1 VSETGRPDNA
11 RRVTLRHIRLTHFRN
26 YRAQA
31 LDFSGAH
38 VVLTGHNG
46 AGKTN
51 LLEAVSFLSPG
62 RGLRR
67 AAYNDVTSVQENQEG
82 SGFSIHA
89 RLFSAAYG
97 EAHIGTGV
105 MPAAPGEGGRK
116 IRINSAAGA
125 ADQLL
130 DYCRIVWLVPAMDGL
145 FTGSGSERRR
155 FLDRMVLA
163 IDPLHGRRALD
174 YEKAMRA
181 RNRLLVEGNGD
192 PRWLEALEVQMA
204 ELGTAIAA
212 ARVEMVRLLQ
222 AVIEHIPVAGGFPRA
237 DLALAGT
244 VEKAVGLMAAVD
256 AEEHFRALLKQG
268 RGSDGRAGRTLEGP
282 HRSDLQVRH
291 AEKAMP
297 AGLCSTGEQK
307 ALLTGLVLSH
317 ARLTAD
323 LSAMTPIL
331 LLDEIAAHLDTV
343 RRRALFDI
351 LDELGAQAFMTGTDA
366 ALFKDLQGRAEFFT
380 VEGGMAARAG
390 PSVSLQ

>member
-1 VSETGRPDNA
+1 MSESDRPDNA
-11 RRVTLRHIRLTHFRN
+11 GRVTLRHMRLTHFRN
-26 YRAQA
+26 YTTQA

-67 AAYNDVTSVQENQEG
+67 AAYSDVTSVQEKQAE

-97 EAHIGTGV
+97 ETHIGTGV
-105 MPAAPGEGGRK
+105 MPAAQGEGGRK
-116 IRINSAAGA
+116 IRINSAAAA

-145 FTGSGSERRR
+145 FTGSSGERRR

-163 IDPLHGRRALD
+163 VDPLHGRRTLD

-181 RNRLLVEGNGD
+181 RNRLLAEGAHD
-192 PRWLEALEVQMA
+192 PLWLEALEVQMA

-222 AVIEHIPVAGGFPRA
+222 AVIEHIPEAGGFPCA
-237 DLALAGT
+237 ELALAGT

-256 AEEHFRALLKQG
+256 AEEHFRVLLKQG
-268 RGSDGRAGRTLEGP
+268 RGNDGRAGRTLEGP
-282 HRSDLQVRH
+282 HRSDLLVRH

-307 ALLTGLVLSH
+307 
-317 ARLTAD
+317 
-323 LSAMTPIL
+323 PC
-331 LLDEIAAHLDTV
+331 
-343 RRRALFDI
+343 
-351 LDELGAQAFMTGTDA
+351 
-366 ALFKDLQGRAEFFT
+366 
-380 VEGGMAARAG
+380 
-390 PSVSLQ
+390 